1 MEKIYIA
8 SDHAA
13 FEQKEMLKNYLSKKF
28 EMIDLGTNSN
38 DSVHY
43 PDFGKKIA
51 KSVLDSNGIGIALCG
66 SGIGI
71 SIQVNRFNGIRGGLC
86 NDVGDAEMTKKH
98 NNANILCLAGRKH
111 SDELVK
117 AMADKWLET
126 EFEGGRHQTRIDM
139 LEEKE

>member
-1 MEKIYIA
+1 MKIFLA

-13 FEQKEMLKNYLSKKF
+13 FTQKEMVKNYLLDKGI
-28 EMIDLGTNSN
+28 EIEDLGTHS
-38 DSVHY
+38 DESVHY

-51 KSVLDSNGIGIALCG
+51 QAVLEDKAKGIAMCG

-71 SIQVNRFNGIRGGLC
+71 SIQVNRFKGIRGALV
-86 NDVGDAEMTKKH
+86 NDEYDAEMTKKH

-111 SDELVK
+111 TDEKVK
-117 AMADKWLET
+117 KMIDIWLST

-139 LEEKE
+139 LDS